1 MKKLLVSIVAFLA
14 ISYNGGIHETI
25 THTKKNKL

>member
-14 ISYNGGIHETI
+14 ISCNGGIHETI